1 MKGIRHGARRQHP
14 DIGRQKDV
22 ERGRVF
28 FGRQSALRLK
38 VRDLTGGVHARVRPS
53 AAGDAHSLSRQ
64 GKDGFVQFFLY
75 RGGVFLYLPARIVR
89 PVVGNF
95 QGDLHNSTAPAISPP
110 ISTAATKSRQVS
122 LSFLYFVLF
131 LLPA

>member
-1 MKGIRHGARRQHP
+1 MAAEVKRSAQLEKDILANVSHDLRTPLTLIKGYA
-14 DIGRQKDV
+14 
-22 ERGRVF
+22 ET
-28 FGRQSALRLK
+28 

-53 AAGDAHSLSRQ
+53 AAGDAHSLSRE